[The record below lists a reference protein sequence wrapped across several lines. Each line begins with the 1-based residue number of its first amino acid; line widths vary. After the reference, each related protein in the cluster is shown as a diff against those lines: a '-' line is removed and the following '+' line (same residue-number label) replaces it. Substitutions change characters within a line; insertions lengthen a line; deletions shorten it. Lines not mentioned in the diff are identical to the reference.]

1 MTKDDSSSA
10 SGGSTSDASSTT
22 KDDDDGILMAD
33 KAETVKKTSAIASS
47 SSGGSGGGSRSS
59 SSSGS
64 TTITDDDGTISEP
77 KKKAPAEKKAKCVLD
92 PALVNPSTLQDMTD
106 MGLSIFASA
115 CSKNRGAFVLDPP
128 DGNTYGCLSLPSGIL
143 ERVGDGPQE
152 EEEDGAS
159 NSANDSH
166 DRFLKKKYNRNDAS
180 SKVSSYA
187 KSLRQES
194 DSSTAYF
201 ANDTM
206 PAAPPLFSSRN
217 VTKAEDILH
226 HYQDGNLTSQETV
239 DILNF
244 LVERTYDSTP
254 QVELSPYA
262 CDINGLGKLVD
273 CPTASSSTTTTL
285 SSQKKIRAVT
295 IAGVFSP
302 APWSVYNS
310 STPSGTTLTQSDAK
324 YYYVKNDFF
333 KMHRLGLNTVQFSVA
348 VQLFG
353 SNPKVHQGWQNLLQ
367 EWMEFAHQYHLQV
380 ILKLEDAHAGI
391 HGGVLP
397 TANLAAVTEAL
408 AFCQDLND
416 EYAQK
421 QTNDNKVVVIAVILP
436 TAQPSVVQ
444 AAVGVEHDLPLWLPA
459 TPGDLVNNKIHTT
472 LEAITST
479 SVTIAAISLDL
490 SHTSTIAEVA
500 SSTADEDRAKLF
512 YHETMACLKRTPLD
526 YFTCYNNG
534 LPVFVSNGFDLAID
548 DCHLKDVSQSF
559 QNYGQCGRL
568 SETIHSP
575 WWNRHRQAFAAKQ
588 MAAYESGGIGWSFA
602 TWKVFRVGVERAG
615 VIDKPAKLLSLRDVY
630 TRGWFPTIDVNAT
643 GAETK
648 ELSLACLNP
657 PENDFVLGDET
668 LAPTAGP
675 PPDCGNGWWNA
686 STSQCDYW
694 VPPPFNASEC
704 PNTTILYEECPQM
717 KNITSQKQ
725 AVAAMEVQNKEHHL
739 LQGFVLGALVAL
751 IATAIASCIT
761 RRSRRHEY
769 EAVRPINGWQEY
781 QHYSRNSVKDVTSI
795 TGNKSISAQ
804 GRAAP

>member
-1 MTKDDSSSA
+1 MSDSSS
-10 SGGSTSDASSTT
+10 SSSSTSDTSST

-33 KAETVKKTSAIASS
+33 KATAVKKKSATATASS
-47 SSGGSGGGSRSS
+47 SSSS
-59 SSSGS
+59 NVGA
-64 TTITDDDGTISEP
+64 TTTMDDDNGIRDEEE
-77 KKKAPAEKKAKCVLD
+77 APSTSTLKQPTCRLD
-92 PALVNPSTLQDMTD
+92 PALVNPSTLKDMED
-106 MGLSIFASA
+106 IGLSIFASA

-128 DGNTYGCLSLPSGIL
+128 DGNTYGCLSLPTGIL
-143 ERVGDGPQE
+143 EMVGSDDGE
-152 EEEDGAS
+152 EEGSVDI
-159 NSANDSH
+159 NDSDSH
-166 DRFLKKKYNRNDAS
+166 RFLKKGKKNKNDAS
-180 SKVSSYA
+180 SKVSNYA
-187 KSLRQES
+187 KSLKVKPSS
-194 DSSTAYF
+194 DKNNSTAGM
-201 ANDTM
+201 M
-206 PAAPPLFSSRN
+206 PTIPLFSSRN
-217 VTKAEDILH
+217 VTKAEDIVN

-239 DILNF
+239 ELLNF
-244 LVERTYDSTP
+244 LVERTYASTP
-254 QVELSPYA
+254 QADLSPYA
-262 CDINGLGKLVD
+262 CDMNGLGQLVD
-273 CPTASSSTTTTL
+273 CPTSSSTTTDNP
-285 SSQKKIRAVT
+285 KIRAVT

-302 APWSVYNS
+302 APWTVYNS
-310 STPSGTTLTQSDAK
+310 STPSGTTLTQKDAK
-324 YYYVKNDFF
+324 FYYVKKDFF

-353 SNPKVHQGWQNLLQ
+353 STPKVHQGWQNLLQ

-380 ILKLEDAHAGI
+380 ILKLEDAHPRA
-391 HGGVLP
+391 HQGVLL
-397 TANLAAVTEAL
+397 TADLAAVTEAL
-408 AFCQDLND
+408 RFGQDLND
-416 EYAQK
+416 KYTLK
-421 QTNDNKVVVIAVILP
+421 NTTKVVMAVILP
-436 TAQPSVVQ
+436 TTQPSVVE
-444 AAVGVEHDLPLWLPA
+444 AAVSVEHDIPLWLPA
-459 TPGDLVNNKIHTT
+459 TPGDLVNNKIQTT
-472 LEAITST
+472 LEAIAST
-479 SVTIAAISLDL
+479 KVAIAAIALDL

-526 YFTCYNNG
+526 YVTCYNNG

-548 DCHLKDVSQSF
+548 DCHLKDVSTSF

-588 MAAYESGGIGWSFA
+588 MTAYESGGIGWSFA
-602 TWKVFRVGVERAG
+602 TWKVFRVGVDKAG
-615 VIDKPAKLLSLRDVY
+615 VIDRAAKLLSLRDVY

-657 PENDFVLGDET
+657 PANDFVLGDET

-686 STSQCDYW
+686 TTKQCDYW

-704 PNTTILYEECPQM
+704 PNTTIIYEECPQT

-725 AVAAMEVQNKEHHL
+725 AAAAMEVQNTEHHL

-751 IATAIASCIT
+751 IVTAIASSIT

-795 TGNKSISAQ
+795 TGNKSISSQ